1 MSHDILLKLS
11 YSSPSPSPSQ
21 PCYRNRAHT
30 ARIFEA
36 YIVGCVSVRALEF
49 LTQVLWVL
57 KFPQK
62 ESWRS
67 CLHVR
72 SAIDRFAQSL
82 IHLLV
87 DLMGQSLIYK

>member
-1 MSHDILLKLS
+1 MLLG
-11 YSSPSPSPSQ
+11 
-21 PCYRNRAHT
+21 NNE
-30 ARIFEA
+30 ARQDFI
-36 YIVGCVSVRALEF
+36 ITALEF

-62 ESWRS
+62 ESWQS

-87 DLMGQSLIYK
+87 DLMGISSLVQ